1 MKIVELVLDE
11 MQLAN
16 GIDAI
21 SIVESPAIE
30 SNFIALNSQKVEF
43 KAVDEDKRILLGPAL
58 IPNKPIYR
66 NQIKVRR
73 MD

>member
-43 KAVDEDKRILLGPAL
+43 KVVVEYKRILLDAAL
-58 IPNKPIYR
+58 LLHN
-66 NQIKVRR
+66 
-73 MD
+73 

>member
-21 SIVESPAIE
+21 SIVEAQR
-30 SNFIALNSQKVEF
+30 LNP
-43 KAVDEDKRILLGPAL
+43 IL
-58 IPNKPIYR
+58 
-66 NQIKVRR
+66 
-73 MD
+73 

>member
-11 MQLAN
+11 TQEMS

-30 SNFIALNSQKVEF
+30 EDFIALKS
-43 KAVDEDKRILLGPAL
+43 DEIKLAEISKE
-58 IPNKPIYR
+58 NEN
-66 NQIKVRR
+66 NQI
-73 MD
+73 